1 MKYLL
6 DTHCFLFSLFNP
18 ESLGPVA
25 RKIIIDQTVEV
36 HISAV
41 SLLEISIKYSI
52 GKLTLRNVEPRDL
65 VETAKEMGLGF
76 MDISYEDASTFYQL
90 PKKEHKDPFDRLL
103 IWQSIRNGLVL
114 VSKDISFKSY
124 SAAGLKTV
132 W

>member
-1 MKYLL
+1 
-6 DTHCFLFSLFNP
+6 
-18 ESLGPVA
+18 
-25 RKIIIDQTVEV
+25 VEV